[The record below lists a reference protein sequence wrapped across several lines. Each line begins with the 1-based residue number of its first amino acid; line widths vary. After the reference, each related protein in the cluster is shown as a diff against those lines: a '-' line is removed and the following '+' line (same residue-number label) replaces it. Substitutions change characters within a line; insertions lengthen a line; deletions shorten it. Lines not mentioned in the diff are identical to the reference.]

1 MLAERKELLEHEV
14 RRLQHEAANM
24 YLSIVVSGNED
35 LNSAE
40 YQKIKTMLADRVF
53 DLNMINDLIAQG
65 RE

>member
-14 RRLQHEAANM
+14 RRLQSEAANM

>member
-1 MLAERKELLEHEV
+1 MLTERKELLEHEV
-14 RRLQHEAANM
+14 RRLQYEAANM
-24 YLSIVVSGNED
+24 YLSIVISGNED

-53 DLNMINDLIAQG
+53 DLNMVNDLIAQG